1 MSVPAPS
8 PAPAP
13 TVVVVG
19 SYVQALILRCPAFP
33 TARELAAFLKTQK

>member
-13 TVVVVG
+13 TGVVVG
-19 SYVQALILRCPAFP
+19 CYVQDLTWRCPAFP
-33 TARELAAFLKTQK
+33 TARELAASLKTQK